1 MSLLAYGTSFTE
13 FLRLGRWNNQN
24 NSIRKNTLFVKCNIS
39 KTEMQSISNI
49 FFWRIYGSAI
59 SSKYIP

>member
-1 MSLLAYGTSFTE
+1 MFLQYDWEKNLLHYMSLFAYGTSFTE

-49 FFWRIYGSAI
+49 FF
-59 SSKYIP
+59 